1 MTTQVQS
8 GTSTT
13 EEHATGQDYKAKA
26 TDGRKAFKELLAP
39 VQRRIYVGQGIA
51 ALSGIAAIWPY
62 IALTRLGE
70 LLLPVTQGTSINKDA
85 VLAQVNEL
93 VMAFALQL
101 FLYFVALSVTHFAD
115 VKLRG
120 HLQQRILNHLGR
132 APLSWFSNHASGRVR
147 KVLQGDTQT
156 LHTLVAH
163 QPVEMMAA
171 IVTPLSLMVYAFILN
186 PWLGLLSIATLPF
199 YLLAQVWMT
208 RGMSEKTAEMDERLS
223 DTSAKGVEFV
233 DGIEVVKS
241 FGQTGKAHK
250 AFAQSAKDFA
260 DFYWAWCRPMLKGS
274 SLSLAVISAPVVMLI
289 SLGVGALLVNAHLA
303 TLPQVL
309 VCSLIALVIPLTL
322 DVVTLTTMSY
332 QLAGNAALR
341 LVELTQVEP
350 LQNILAADIE
360 NCPDEP
366 GTVVFE
372 AVSYSYSDK
381 EKQKAVN
388 NVSLTLNPG
397 TVTALIGPS
406 GSGKSTLATML
417 ARFQDP
423 DAGRVLLDGRDI
435 RSLPEQELYRQV
447 AFVLQHAQILRE
459 SVREN
464 IRLAIPQVTDEQ
476 VIEAARKA
484 QIWDDIVAL
493 PRGLDTVIGDE
504 TNLSG
509 GQKQRIVIA
518 RALLMDAPVL
528 ILDEATAN
536 TDPDCAA
543 EIQRA
548 LNNLARGRTVLVIG
562 HTAGAIAG
570 ADQICIMENGA
581 LTACGTAAELKDNPY
596 WRSLNGEVPA
606 ASDIT
611 EEEIKNA

>member
-1 MTTQVQS
+1 M
-8 GTSTT
+8 
-13 EEHATGQDYKAKA
+13 
-26 TDGRKAFKELLAP
+26 
-39 VQRRIYVGQGIA
+39 
-51 ALSGIAAIWPY
+51 
-62 IALTRLGE
+62 
-70 LLLPVTQGTSINKDA
+70 
-85 VLAQVNEL
+85 LAQVNEL

-101 FLYFVALSVTHFAD
+101 FLYFVALAVTHFAD

-464 IRLAIPQVTDEQ
+464 IRLAIPQATDEQ